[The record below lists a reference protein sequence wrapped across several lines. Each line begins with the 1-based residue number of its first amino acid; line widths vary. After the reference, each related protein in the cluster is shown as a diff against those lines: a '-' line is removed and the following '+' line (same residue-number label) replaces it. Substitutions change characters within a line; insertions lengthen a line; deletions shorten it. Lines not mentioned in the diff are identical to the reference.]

1 MAAQALRELRVRLFV
16 GRRHLTS
23 TRRGVGRLVY
33 APGREPTVST
43 ETIKVAIIGGTGY
56 GGAELIRPPAR
67 NPTIWQNLLTCWQM
81 LARFRLYRRQLLKV
95 NMHVAAFF

>member
-1 MAAQALRELRVRLFV
+1 MDED
-16 GRRHLTS
+16 
-23 TRRGVGRLVY
+23 
-33 APGREPTVST
+33 
-43 ETIKVAIIGGTGY
+43 IGEDIVDQPSGGG

-81 LARFRLYRRQLLKV
+81 LARFRLYRRQLFKV